1 MIVAAADET
10 PRQLCALRCKR
21 RLLHWTRADTRAFLM
36 IMAQDL
42 QFKVVPPVTFQIRDR
57 DSPGTSYQPVV
68 NVTIMKII
76 IGEIDRHRIQLL

>member
-1 MIVAAADET
+1 
-10 PRQLCALRCKR
+10 
-21 RLLHWTRADTRAFLM
+21 M

-42 QFKVVPPVTFQIRDR
+42 QFKVVPPVTFQIRDG